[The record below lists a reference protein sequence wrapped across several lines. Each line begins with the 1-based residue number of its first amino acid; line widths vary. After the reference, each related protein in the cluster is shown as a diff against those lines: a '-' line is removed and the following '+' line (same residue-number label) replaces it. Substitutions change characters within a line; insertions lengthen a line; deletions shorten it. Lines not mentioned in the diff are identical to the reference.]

1 MPSPAKLIFDLS
13 LAQRRVARD
22 VDANLG
28 AHHGVGLNDL
38 ALLVQL
44 NEAPG
49 HKLRRVELAQALG
62 ITTSG
67 VARQLAPLERIGL
80 VDREPSPGDARL
92 ALVVLTETGRRVA
105 EEAYRTADQ
114 TAERALGAV
123 WTAAEQK
130 RLAELLA
137 NLS

>member
-1 MPSPAKLIFDLS
+1 MSSASRLVFDLC

-22 VDANLG
+22 VDAGLG

-38 ALLVQL
+38 ALLVL
-44 NEAPG
+44 LGEAPDG
-49 HKLRRVELAQALG
+49 KLRRVELAHALG
-62 ITTSG
+62 VTTSG

-92 ALVVLTETGRRVA
+92 ALVVLTETGRRIAGEASETA
-105 EEAYRTADQ
+105 ER
-114 TAERALGAV
+114 TAERALDAV
-123 WTAAEQK
+123 WSAAEQK

-137 NLS
+137 NVT